1 MQTATPLISI
11 NLGSGGLSMVQLI
24 VLLTVFTLAPSFI
37 MFFTSFLRIL
47 VVFAFM
53 RSALGLQQFPPAQV
67 FTALA
72 LILTFLIMGPVF
84 SQVYQQA
91 WVPYSQGQMDFQQF
105 LSAAE
110 KPVGDWMLKQVKP
123 EELNT
128 MASISGVDPKNPNF
142 TTLASA
148 FMVSELKT
156 AFTMGLLLYL
166 PFIALDV
173 IIASVLMSLGMFMIP
188 PAMISLPLKI
198 LLFVAA
204 NGWDTVIMGLV
215 RSFR

>member
-1 MQTATPLISI
+1 
-11 NLGSGGLSMVQLI
+11 MVQLI
-24 VLLTVFTLAPSFI
+24 ILLTIFTLAPSFI

-91 WVPYSQGQMDFQQF
+91 WVPYSQGEMDFQQF
-105 LSAAE
+105 LSTAE
-110 KPVGDWMLKQVKP
+110 KPVGDWMLKQVKA
-123 EELNT
+123 EELNI
-128 MASISGVDPKNPNF
+128 MASISGTDPKNPNF

-148 FMVSELKT
+148 FMLSELKT

-204 NGWDTVIMGLV
+204 NGWDTVVMGLV

>member
-1 MQTATPLISI
+1 
-11 NLGSGGLSMVQLI
+11 MVQLI

-128 MASISGVDPKNPNF
+128 MASISGTDPKNPNF

>member
-1 MQTATPLISI
+1 MSTASPLISI
-11 NLGSGGLSMVQLI
+11 NLGSGGISIVQLI
-24 VLLTVFTLAPSFI
+24 VLLTVFTLAPSLL

-47 VVFAFM
+47 VVFGFM
-53 RSALGLQQFPPAQV
+53 RSAIGLQQFPPAQV

-72 LILTFLIMGPVF
+72 LILTFMIMGPVF
-84 SQVYQQA
+84 SQVYQEA
-91 WVPYSQGQMDFQQF
+91 WVPYSQGQLNFQQF
-105 LSAAE
+105 VNAAQ
-110 KPVGDWMLKQVKP
+110 KPVAGWMLKQVKP
-123 EELNT
+123 EELQT
-128 MASISGVDPKNPNF
+128 MSAISGTDPKNPNF

-148 FMVSELKT
+148 FMLSELKT

-173 IIASVLMSLGMFMIP
+173 VIASVLMSLGMFMIP

-215 RSFR
+215 RSFH

>member
-1 MQTATPLISI
+1 
-11 NLGSGGLSMVQLI
+11 
-24 VLLTVFTLAPSFI
+24 
-37 MFFTSFLRIL
+37 
-47 VVFAFM
+47 
-53 RSALGLQQFPPAQV
+53 
-67 FTALA
+67 
-72 LILTFLIMGPVF
+72 
-84 SQVYQQA
+84 
-91 WVPYSQGQMDFQQF
+91 
-105 LSAAE
+105 
-110 KPVGDWMLKQVKP
+110 MLKQVKA
-123 EELNT
+123 EELNI
-128 MASISGVDPKNPNF
+128 MASISGTDPKNPNF

-148 FMVSELKT
+148 FMLSELKT

-204 NGWDTVIMGLV
+204 NGWDTVVMGLV

>member
-1 MQTATPLISI
+1 MSTASPLISI
-11 NLGSGGLSMVQLI
+11 NLGSGGISIVQLI
-24 VLLTVFTLAPSFI
+24 VLLTVFTLAPSLL

-47 VVFAFM
+47 VVFGFM
-53 RSALGLQQFPPAQV
+53 RSAIGLQQFPPAQV

-72 LILTFLIMGPVF
+72 LILTFMIMGPVF
-84 SQVYQQA
+84 SQVYQEA
-91 WVPYSQGQMDFQQF
+91 WVPYSQGQLNFQQF
-105 LSAAE
+105 VNAAQ
-110 KPVGDWMLKQVKP
+110 KPVAGWMLKQVKP
-123 EELNT
+123 EELQT
-128 MASISGVDPKNPNF
+128 MSAISGSDPKNPNF

-148 FMVSELKT
+148 FMLSELKT

-173 IIASVLMSLGMFMIP
+173 VIASVLMSLGMFMIP

-215 RSFR
+215 RSFH

>member
-1 MQTATPLISI
+1 
-11 NLGSGGLSMVQLI
+11 
-24 VLLTVFTLAPSFI
+24 
-37 MFFTSFLRIL
+37 
-47 VVFAFM
+47 M